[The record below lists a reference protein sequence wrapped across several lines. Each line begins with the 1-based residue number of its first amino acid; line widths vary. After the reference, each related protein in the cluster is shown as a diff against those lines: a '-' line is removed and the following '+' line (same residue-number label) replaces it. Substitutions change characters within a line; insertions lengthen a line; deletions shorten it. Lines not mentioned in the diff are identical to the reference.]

1 MSENNN
7 QLLNDIIKMK
17 EEAKKGKALS
27 PINRFQWAGEILE
40 AKKENLPIEPPCIA
54 CKNWNPR
61 FIIES
66 LYLCLNCCDSEEQYQ
81 DFSCFDKRQDVQ
93 AVNKQVDPIERI
105 QLIFTALVNNNLT
118 VSISYGQQ
126 DIGVVYSVTVKNDK
140 TGDEFDKPYAA
151 KSLSHVAEV
160 ALIESAKRGWI

>member
-1 MSENNN
+1 MSEN
-7 QLLNDIIKMK
+7 
-17 EEAKKGKALS
+17 
-27 PINRFQWAGEILE
+27 
-40 AKKENLPIEPPCIA
+40 
-54 CKNWNPR
+54 
-61 FIIES
+61 
-66 LYLCLNCCDSEEQYQ
+66 
-81 DFSCFDKRQDVQ
+81 Q